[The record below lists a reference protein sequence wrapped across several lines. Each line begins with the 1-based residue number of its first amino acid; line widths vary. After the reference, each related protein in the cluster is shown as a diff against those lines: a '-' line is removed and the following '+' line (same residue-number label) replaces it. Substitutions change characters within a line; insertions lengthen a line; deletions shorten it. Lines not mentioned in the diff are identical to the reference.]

1 MSIIISRFRK
11 DFSNDEVYERV
22 YGFEAYKSSIIGKI
36 SKYFNSADR
45 RLLTTNKAIEK
56 IEILLKLYLNDK
68 L

>member
-56 IEILLKLYLNDK
+56 IEITYLNYI
-68 L
+68 